1 MLFAILNSDNIVI
14 KVITGTSKYQSLYG
28 RMWNGV
34 CIPATEH
41 TSVGYSYE
49 ESNNRFIP
57 PKPYST
63 WILDDETL
71 TWRPPVPLP
80 LPDPPALLQWSDEE
94 YLRDNTKG
102 WISS

>member
-14 KVITGTSKYQSLYG
+14 KVITGTSEYQSYYG
-28 RMWNGV
+28 ELFNGV
-34 CIPATEH
+34 CVPATDYV
-41 TSVGYSYE
+41 SVDYLYE

-57 PKPYST
+57 PRPYST

-71 TWRPPVPLP
+71 TWRPPVPLREP
-80 LPDPPALLQWSDEE
+80 LQWSDEE

-102 WISS
+102 WIHK